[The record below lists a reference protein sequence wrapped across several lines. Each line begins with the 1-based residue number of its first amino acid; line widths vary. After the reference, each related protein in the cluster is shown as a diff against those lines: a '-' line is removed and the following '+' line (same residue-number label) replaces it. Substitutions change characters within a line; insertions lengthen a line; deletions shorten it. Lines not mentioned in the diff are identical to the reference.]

1 MDEEAS
7 IKRDSKTHAMLNPK
21 DKAEGIKKVK
31 KKVDFE
37 VNPDAKKKN

>member
-1 MDEEAS
+1 MDEEAI
-7 IKRDSKTHAMLNPK
+7 IKRDSKTHAILNPK

-37 VNPDAKKKN
+37 VNDAKKKN